1 MVAPDKSGVELS
13 DPGLVA
19 TIGHVVDL
27 LKATLLVDVMY
38 HLVTTDSMLRLSG
51 LEQKFSTC

>member
-1 MVAPDKSGVELS
+1 VVVAPDKSGVELS

-27 LKATLLVDVMY
+27 LKATLVVDVM
-38 HLVTTDSMLRLSG
+38 
-51 LEQKFSTC
+51 